1 MQSDLVID
9 LMLEAASPITHMSGT
24 EGNEAVL
31 MREPVIADGSV
42 AHVPVLTGNALR
54 HRALRQSGYL
64 WMIASIDM
72 SGKLRSSMANFLL
85 NGGAVSQSTRDA
97 DLKGVAE
104 AIELL
109 PLLGMLGGCLPN
121 QIIPGRASVGR
132 AVLACRENAERVS
145 SLFPDW
151 SDGIGAL
158 RPADDF
164 VGGYQYTRGE
174 ASRYVQ
180 TDADPQDASN
190 LMIFSGES
198 VISGA
203 VFFSRMRF
211 RRPTDMQAGAVLHAL
226 GLWDGNIGG
235 QSSRGHGQLHV
246 SARVH
251 GEVEKKSL
259 VSGYVTHVKE
269 RGQEIREW
277 LETRFAK

>member
-64 WMIASIDM
+64 WLIASINM
-72 SGKLRSSMANFLL
+72 SGKLRSAMANFLL
-85 NGGAVSQSTRDA
+85 NGGAVSESTRDA

-109 PLLGMLGGCLPN
+109 PLLGVLGGCLPD

-132 AVLACRENAERVS
+132 AILACRENASRIS

-151 SDGIGAL
+151 TEDVGQL
-158 RPADDF
+158 RPAHDF

-174 ASRYVQ
+174 AGRYIQ
-180 TDADPQDASN
+180 TDAEPEDASN

-211 RRPTDMQAGAVLHAL
+211 RRPSDIQVGAILHAL
-226 GLWDGNIGG
+226 GLWDGSIGG

-246 SARVH
+246 SARIN
-251 GEVEKKSL
+251 GEVDQGSM
-259 VSGYVTHVKE
+259 VSSYVKHVEE
-269 RGQEIREW
+269 RGEEIRGW
-277 LETRFAK
+277 LEKRFAK